1 MTLILASTS
10 RYRRALLDRLG
21 LEFEVA
27 APSCDE
33 VVDDGSDPVAV
44 VHELSLRKARDVAT
58 RFPRAVV
65 IGSDQVIHLDGQ
77 TLSKPG
83 SAERA
88 REQLARMSGRTHRL
102 VTGVAVVDGRDGAEY
117 FDHEDFRI
125 EFRGLSA
132 DEIERYVAQDEPVD
146 CAGSYKLESLGVWL
160 VERMDGEDES
170 SIVGL
175 PLVKLTKIL
184 RRIGISPI

>member
-1 MTLILASTS
+1 M
-10 RYRRALLDRLG
+10 DRLG
-21 LEFEVA
+21 LPFEVA
-27 APSCDE
+27 APTCDE
-33 VVDDGSDPVAV
+33 AVDDATDPIAV
-44 VHELSLRKARDVAT
+44 VQELSLRKARDVAT
-58 RFPRAVV
+58 RFPGAVV

-83 SAERA
+83 SADRA
-88 REQLARMSGRTHRL
+88 RAQLARMSGRTHRL

-117 FDHEDFRI
+117 VDHEDFHI
-125 EFRGLSA
+125 EFRDLSA
-132 DEIERYVAQDEPVD
+132 AAIERYVERDDPVD

-160 VERMDGEDES
+160 VERLDGEDES

-175 PLVKLTKIL
+175 PLLKLTKIL